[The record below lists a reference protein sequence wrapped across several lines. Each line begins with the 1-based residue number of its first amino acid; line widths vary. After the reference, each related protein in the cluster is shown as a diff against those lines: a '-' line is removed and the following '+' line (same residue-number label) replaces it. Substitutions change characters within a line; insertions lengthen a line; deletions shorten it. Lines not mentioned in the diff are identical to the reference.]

1 MLRAILAVG
10 GAAALLFTILNAP
23 ISAAELNV
31 ATPVHHARAL
41 RYCGPCGCLRVV
53 YVYHRDIQSTYGTS
67 YDARNY
73 DTTEPHFY
81 PGAVHA
87 YPHYY
92 VEIPGLGLVVP
103 AEFPCRP

>member
-1 MLRAILAVG
+1 MQRVTLAVG
-10 GAAALLFTILNAP
+10 GAAALLCASLNAP

-31 ATPVHHARAL
+31 PTPVRHARAL
-41 RYCGPCGCLRVV
+41 RYCGPCGCLRAV

-81 PGAVHA
+81 PGRVHA
-87 YPHYY
+87 YPHYF
-92 VEIPGLGLVVP
+92 VEIPGLGAFYP
-103 AEFPCRP
+103 AEYVCQP